1 MGEFLYGL
9 LRSITMMAIP
19 TTMTAIRMAMPIG
32 RMYRSA
38 IDGAAVPVL
47 GLDVA
52 VVSTVL
58 NAEVADAGKYAAVP
72 WKVATTLYAPG
83 MSGFHTRLNA
93 PV

>member
-1 MGEFLYGL
+1 M
-9 LRSITMMAIP
+9 SMMAIP

-38 IDGAAVPVL
+38 IDGAAVPVV

-52 VVSTVL
+52 VLSTVL
-58 NAEVADAGKYAAVP
+58 NAEVADAGKYAFVP
-72 WKVATTLYAPG
+72 WNVATTVYAPE
-83 MSGFHTRLNA
+83 MSGFHTKLNA